1 MKRFAASFVMCAIAV
16 LVAAGALVG
25 CANNASSLN
34 SEQQANRAYMSQVNA
49 AMAQLGEDL
58 DSFVAAVSRGDVV
71 NMRTQADNAYKA
83 LDALDAAEAPE
94 ALADVKKEYVEG
106 TTKMREAL
114 DAYIALYT
122 DIESGSFSQ
131 STYETRIAEI
141 QKKYDEA
148 VEQLKKADEAAA
160 KA

>member
-106 TTKMREAL
+106 ATKMREAL